1 MEKGRNFYVVCV
13 CSVRVVVTN
22 TGAWEMLAS
31 SMNTPIGVFLK
42 GINLSKLIKSALL
55 VTKLTIGT
63 RP

>member
-1 MEKGRNFYVVCV
+1 M